1 MLAKHH
7 KPAFLEKPKSKLN
20 YSQFAKEYE
29 QAIYSLGL
37 LEGSQKNLQNPD
49 LLISPLSAKEAAVS
63 SKIEGTVSTVSDV
76 FLYEAGGKPDEID
89 TLQVVNYRRAM
100 WQAID
105 ELKAGRNITS
115 HLIESLHATLL
126 RGVGHKGSFGKYR
139 EKTVWVAEKR
149 TDPIEKAIYIPP
161 EFHLVRDYMENL
173 INYIQKG
180 QEGSLI
186 KAGLFHYQFEAV
198 HPFDDGN
205 GRLGRL
211 LIPLILLNEKKLS
224 SPILYLSGY
233 FEAHR
238 DEYLSALHE
247 VDETGKYESWL
258 AFFLRSVAEQLKVTQ
273 KLIEDIY
280 NLYYDIRI
288 RFEVTKSPYLIPFVD
303 FIFESPYFTIPQAQ
317 GKLKINSRLTVGR
330 LIKLFEEKKIIE
342 DLNIRAGRLKI
353 YLFRPLLDLL
363 R

>member
-1 MLAKHH
+1 MKTEHH
-7 KPAFLEKPKSKLN
+7 KPAFLKISKPELN
-20 YSQFAKEYE
+20 HNRFAKEYE

-76 FLYEAGGKPDEID
+76 FLYEAGGKPGELD
-89 TLQVVNYRRAM
+89 TVQVVNYRIAM
-100 WQAID
+100 RYAID
-105 ELKAGRNITS
+105 ELKAGRKITS
-115 HLIESLHATLL
+115 HFIESLHATLL
-126 RGVGHKGSFGKYR
+126 RGVGHKGNFGKYR
-139 EKTVWVAEKR
+139 ETTVWVAEKR

-161 EFHLVRDYMENL
+161 EFNLVRDYMENL
-173 INYIQKG
+173 MGYIENS

-211 LIPLILLNEKKLS
+211 LIPLILFSEKKLS

-247 VDETGKYESWL
+247 VDETGKYEGWL

-273 KLIEDIY
+273 RLIEDIY
-280 NLYYDIRI
+280 NLYNDIRT

-317 GKLKINSRLTVGR
+317 EKLQSNSRLTVRR
-330 LIKLFEEKKIIE
+330 LIKLFKEKGIIE
-342 DLNIRAGRLKI
+342 DLDFKVGNAKI
-353 YLFRPLLDLL
+353 YFFRPLLDLL

>member
-1 MLAKHH
+1 MTEYHN
-7 KPAFLEKPKSKLN
+7 PAFFKISKQVLN
-20 YSQFAKEYE
+20 YAQFEREYE
-29 QAIYSLGL
+29 QAIYSLGM
-37 LEGSQKNLQNPD
+37 LEASQKNLQNPN

-63 SKIEGTVSTVSDV
+63 SQIEGTVSTVSDV
-76 FLYEAGGKPDEID
+76 FLYEAGGKPSELD
-89 TLQVVNYRRAM
+89 TMQVVNYRRAM
-100 WQAID
+100 WQAIN
-105 ELKAGRNITS
+105 ELKAGRKITS

-126 RGVGHKGSFGKYR
+126 RGVGHKGNFGKYR
-139 EKTVWVAEKR
+139 GNTVWIAKKK
-149 TDPIEKAIYIPP
+149 TDPIEKAVYIPP
-161 EFHLVRDYMENL
+161 EFHMVRDYMENL
-173 INYIQKG
+173 IDYIENG

-211 LIPLILLNEKKLS
+211 LIPLILFNEKKLS

-258 AFFLRSVAEQLKVTQ
+258 AFFLRSVSEQLKVTQ

-280 NLYYDIRI
+280 KLYNDIRA
-288 RFEVTKSPYLIPFVD
+288 RFEVNKSPYLIPFVD
-303 FIFESPYFTIPQAQ
+303 FIFESPYFTIPQTQ
-317 GKLKINSRLTVGR
+317 KKIQTNSRLTARR
-330 LIKLFEEKKIIE
+330 LIKLFQEKGIIE
-342 DLNIRAGRLKI
+342 NLDFKDGKAKI
-353 YLFRPLLDLL
+353 YSFRPLLDLL